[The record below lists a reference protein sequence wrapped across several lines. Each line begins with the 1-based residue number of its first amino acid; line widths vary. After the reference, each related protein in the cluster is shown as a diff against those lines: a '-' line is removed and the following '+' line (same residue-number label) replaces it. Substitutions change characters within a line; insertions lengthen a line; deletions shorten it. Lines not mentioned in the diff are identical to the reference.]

1 MGKNNRRTGKL
12 AKLKPAG
19 TAETL
24 GAMVDDHG
32 NIITKHEDMADLLQ
46 NHWSRVL
53 SHKRTQ
59 PTPPNYGLTAP
70 TPQAHPARTKHN
82 AGNPAEKKF
91 SAPSG

>member
-1 MGKNNRRTGKL
+1 MGKNNRRKGKL

-19 TAETL
+19 TAGTL

-46 NHWSRVL
+46 NHWSRC
-53 SHKRTQ
+53 SATKKPQR
-59 PTPPNYGLTAP
+59 TPPNYGLTAH
-70 TPQAHPARTKHN
+70 TPQAHPARRKHK